1 MQAKQ
6 LEKLIIKALEDLK
19 GLDITSIE
27 VKHLTTITDAMI
39 ICTGTS
45 NRHVKSLAD
54 NVILEAK
61 AKKIKPLGVE
71 GEKDGDW
78 ILIDLGDVI
87 VHVMLQRTRDFY
99 GLEKLWRLPKNRKP
113 AGGNLREEF
122 DD

>member
-19 GLDITSIE
+19 GVDITSIE

-45 NRHVKSLAD
+45 NRHVKSLAE
-54 NVILEAK
+54 NVVLQVK
-61 AKKIKPLGVE
+61 AKKIKPIGVE
-71 GEKDGDW
+71 GVKDGEW

-87 VHVMLQRTRDFY
+87 VHIMLQRTRDFY
-99 GLEKLWRLPKNRKP
+99 GLEKLWHLPKKCII
-113 AGGNLREEF
+113 ADDNLREKF